1 MVGWLGVG
9 WACGCFGGFDIWRCI
24 GACMG
29 GGAAGLAWGPDGAG
43 RGRCVYMCMYV

>member
-1 MVGWLGVG
+1 MGVLG
-9 WACGCFGGFDIWRCI
+9 ALIFGDVSGLAW
-24 GACMG
+24 G

>member
-1 MVGWLGVG
+1 MGVLG
-9 WACGCFGGFDIWRCI
+9 ALIFGDVSGLAW
-24 GACMG
+24 